1 MKNIID
7 IKDVS
12 WKKDGKTIL
21 HQLNWQVEKNEHWA
35 VLGLNGS
42 GKTSLLTMLN
52 GYMWPTS
59 GQISVLEH
67 PFGQIDLRILRQS
80 IGWVS
85 SSLQERVNKTQLVED
100 IIVSGKYASIG
111 LYEVP
116 TTEDYER
123 AYKLIRK
130 MRGHHLLGRPYETCS
145 NGEIGRAHV

>member
-67 PFGQIDLRILRQS
+67 PFGQIDAS
-80 IGWVS
+80 ID
-85 SSLQERVNKTQLVED
+85 TQLKQ
-100 IIVSGKYASIG
+100 IHKALQQY
-111 LYEVP
+111 L
-116 TTEDYER
+116 TE
-123 AYKLIRK
+123 KNK
-130 MRGHHLLGRPYETCS
+130 Q
-145 NGEIGRAHV
+145 